1 MGDIIRFNKARL
13 LEQADRIDTV
23 VDALYRTRLSYEDMR
38 SFLENAEGKVVRA
51 ASAEANQMIY
61 KINLHS
67 DRMESI
73 KEDIERYLFQTS
85 EYIAP
90 INEDEDL
97 VIDPESVK
105 IAISMV
111 IREIENVIETDMFDT
126 VEGDCIYEDEYATP
140 ELEQNYI
147 DLMECID
154 YHFDVTCVK
163 LEEVVE
169 RLNRLYDRVENLLYI
184 IILAVIKAVIR

>member
-61 KINLHS
+61 KIHLHS

-73 KEDIERYLFQTS
+73 KEDIE
-85 EYIAP
+85 
-90 INEDEDL
+90 
-97 VIDPESVK
+97 
-105 IAISMV
+105 
-111 IREIENVIETDMFDT
+111 
-126 VEGDCIYEDEYATP
+126 
-140 ELEQNYI
+140 
-147 DLMECID
+147 
-154 YHFDVTCVK
+154 K
-163 LEEVVE
+163 LESLVV
-169 RLNRLYDRVENLLYI
+169 RRAKKKGLLKDYQNLRQISPQHLFDM
-184 IILAVIKAVIR
+184 LPLKTPTWG